1 MLVDKQ
7 RSWYVDTFNTLV
19 SYDNCPNYFC
29 KFITDIMSSGVNK
42 GKWVAEWAKV
52 FPWWAWDEA
61 EVVMTLVVTVTPT
74 QDRKLSPGP
83 GHWCCLLAAW
93 GRDKENIVGMKTS
106 LWVMSLHIPNTSIA
120 CVAFPFLVEIGYSVT
135 KNPRFIYFIFIAV
148 ECSLI
153 PCHFMNIWRTNYKEF
168 FLTLIVMKWSELSRI

>member
-83 GHWCCLLAAW
+83 GHWCCLLASW

-135 KNPRFIYFIFIAV
+135 KNPKDLFTSFSSQWSVRWFHVISWIFEGQIIKN
-148 ECSLI
+148 SSWL
-153 PCHFMNIWRTNYKEF
+153 
-168 FLTLIVMKWSELSRI
+168 